1 MVRKPSETW
10 FPLKQMSHRK
20 PQCTCAHTHTR
31 LSNIPCNGFYGLN
44 WVPPPMATLT
54 NVLLSLPTV
63 FLRQQGGPWTGRRSS
78 IAGCGRGESHRC
90 FFFAQSWAVSSHW
103 EELFVKSLVE
113 TISHLVSD
121 GHEATLKKKNHW
133 GILKWICIWTN
144 HGLNHQMYQVCPVST
159 VKVPD
164 KMLKEQC

>member
-1 MVRKPSETW
+1 M
-10 FPLKQMSHRK
+10 
-20 PQCTCAHTHTR
+20 
-31 LSNIPCNGFYGLN
+31 
-44 WVPPPMATLT
+44 
-54 NVLLSLPTV
+54 
-63 FLRQQGGPWTGRRSS
+63 
-78 IAGCGRGESHRC
+78 
-90 FFFAQSWAVSSHW
+90 
-103 EELFVKSLVE
+103 E

-144 HGLNHQMYQVCPVST
+144 HRLNHQMYQVCPVST